1 MILGVAI
8 NAWDLVSY
16 VVAATIIVFC
26 IFLVESFISAK
37 ISEIKSKRR
46 KLEHKY
52 LEDTLDK
59 IVDEIWDEIEK
70 EKNEDGNKR
79 K

>member
-37 ISEIKSKRR
+37 ISEIKRR
-46 KLEHKY
+46 KIESKY

-59 IVDEIWDEIEK
+59 IVDEIWDELEK